1 MRRIRPGFVVF
12 VGCLTVL
19 VAGGVVYGDGRH
31 ALGGAILAVALVG
44 FGLLIAGGMSSQGR
58 GGRTPGE
65 FGPPRPRGG
74 SAAAARSAAS
84 TARATRAVSSARPRS
99 GRRRRRCAARRR
111 SPRA

>member
-12 VGCLTVL
+12 VGCLAVL

-58 GGRTPGE
+58 AAETQGMLGRRSEIGG
-65 FGPPRPRGG
+65 FDRPRDQ
-74 SAAAARSAAS
+74 
-84 TARATRAVSSARPRS
+84 S
-99 GRRRRRCAARRR
+99 GL
-111 SPRA
+111 